1 MEGGAESPS
10 DETVSSEDG
19 DEVEAPAAFSEAA
32 AIPAEAEAEGEEEV
46 ASVAVTD
53 MATGKI
59 ALSIWLGLAIALW
72 TLHPLFFVQ
81 ARGIQL
87 LAALT
92 GLLAVWGWLGSSAA
106 LIFWSAL
113 TGLINATL
121 ALVLSAYPPNL
132 WAGLSAGLLLFAL
145 LDGHQR
151 WSYVRSCELESGM
164 FISMLEPFIRVS
176 ALAIVVGFAI
186 GTLLLALHTLPF
198 QASYVGTS
206 TIVGAALFAGAFT
219 LFLLHTNRRSD
230 N

>member
-1 MEGGAESPS
+1 
-10 DETVSSEDG
+10 
-19 DEVEAPAAFSEAA
+19 
-32 AIPAEAEAEGEEEV
+32 
-46 ASVAVTD
+46 

-59 ALSIWLGLAIALW
+59 ALTIWLGLAIALW

-92 GLLAVWGWLGSSAA
+92 GLLAIWGWLGGSAV

-113 TGLINATL
+113 TGLINTTL
-121 ALVLSAYPPNL
+121 ALVLSAHPPNL

-151 WSYVRSCELESGM
+151 WSYVRYCELEPGM
-164 FISMLEPFIRVS
+164 FINMLEPFVRVS

-186 GTLLLALHTLPF
+186 GTLLLALNARPF
-198 QASYVGTS
+198 QASYVGAL
-206 TIVGAALFAGAFT
+206 TITGAALFAGAFT
-219 LFLLHTNRRSD
+219 LFLLYADRRSD
-230 N
+230 S